1 MEIWISFIFIFLL
14 FVCNRGFG
22 FVELYELSI
31 SLYIAIYASKNFAQ
45 KRITLGILYLIL
57 FVISLALPNI
67 FLLWGMIAILLLL
80 SEQRFALI
88 PLGLWLMESAGIF
101 LSSYF
106 YLTAIYLVLFFITII
121 TSAKYGKYI
130 CVVII
135 PFIVGL
141 EISDL
146 YNPKMV
152 IENKNYNVYGQSKT
166 FQRIS
171 GCELDNGHEE
181 DVRIIRNK
189 SYGTTIPD
197 SVPGIVIYD
206 IDLQKEETFAHN
218 ERLQQQTPWN
228 SQMYLGSQYILESL
242 LADGALYSNIG
253 ITLKKNPQAKPL
265 LSRPIGFTDST
276 PLILAWNKTLFL
288 NDSDYFS
295 SYIANYQK
303 NLIQELVGGHGIH
316 RLSTHSLNIA
326 CAIFILFYLLFFSKL
341 SASSRKVSL
350 AVWMLFVLS
359 SSYISANHMAEG
371 EIRMVGKIR
380 NSHENEGF
388 DGIPK
393 KINACGYQYVT
404 GDKNAIILAI
414 KNGEGAVWK
423 GERLIV
429 AEPNTTIEIL
439 GHEVNIDESPLGY
452 VDGIID
458 ARNIT
463 VDDNVK
469 GAIYEMNG
477 VKIIGT
483 GSPAKIQW
491 SRFIK

>member
-1 MEIWISFIFIFLL
+1 MAIWISFIFLFLL

-31 SLYIAIYASKNFAQ
+31 SLYTAIYASKNLAQ
-45 KRITLGILYLIL
+45 KRIALGVLFLIL
-57 FVISLALPNI
+57 FVISLVLPNI
-67 FLLWGMIAILLLL
+67 FLLWGMIAMLLLL

-88 PLGLWLMESAGIF
+88 PLSFWLIESIGF
-101 LSSYF
+101 PFSSYF
-106 YLTAIYLVLFFITII
+106 YITVVYFVLFFIIII
-121 TSAKYGKYI
+121 TPAKYGKYI
-130 CVVII
+130 CVGII
-135 PFIVGL
+135 PFIVGF

-146 YNPKMV
+146 FNPKMV
-152 IENKNYNVYGQSKT
+152 IEDKNYNVYGQSKT

-171 GCELDNGHEE
+171 KCELDNGAEE
-181 DVRIIRNK
+181 NVTIIRNK

-218 ERLQQQTPWN
+218 EHLQQQTPWN
-228 SQMYLGSQYILESL
+228 SQMYLGCQYILESL

-253 ITLKKNPQAKPL
+253 ITLKKNPQTKSL
-265 LSRPIGFTDST
+265 LSRPIGFSDST
-276 PLILAWNKTLFL
+276 PLILVWNKTLFL

-303 NLIQELVGGHGIH
+303 NLIQELVGGYGIH
-316 RLSTHSLNIA
+316 RLATHGLNIA
-326 CAIFILFYLLFFSKL
+326 CAIFILFYLLSFPKL
-341 SASSRKVSL
+341 SVNSGKVGL
-350 AVWMLFVLS
+350 AVWMLLVLS
-359 SSYISANHMAEG
+359 LSYISDKCMADG
-371 EIRMVGKIR
+371 EIRMVGKIK

-393 KINACGYQYVT
+393 IINACGYQYVI
-404 GDKNAIILAI
+404 GDKNAVILAI
-414 KNGEGAVWK
+414 KNGESAVWK
-423 GERLIV
+423 GEKLIV
-429 AEPNTTIEIL
+429 AEPNATIKIL
-439 GHEVNIDESPLGY
+439 GHEVCIDESPLGC
-452 VDGIID
+452 VDEVID
-458 ARNIT
+458 ARNII
-463 VDDNVK
+463 VDGNVK
-469 GAIYEMNG
+469 GVIFEING